1 MKDNNIFDAPEPR
14 FKQDKESGLYI
25 PDSDSFEDIGAPL
38 IAGTSFSVDT
48 QLTARARDLNVDGS
62 KIYVAGGITGQTGTA
77 IRRYTLTGTYESAGN
92 LTYPGD
98 TRPSGIPSSWIVTQS
113 TPFFL
118 YNNNWYRSVQWATFS
133 PTPQSRYV
141 FDRHN
146 SNLVYQQ
153 TLWMLP
159 INQLINLFGFDIYNN
174 RIYVQTLTESNVLQ
188 IRNLSNGALISG
200 TNSIP
205 LDFSVSGGSGGVA
218 VTPTRIYIVSGLDN
232 IIRAYNHMGS
242 RVSADDTTLPS
253 GTTLFDID
261 ASGEMVYVLG
271 RTGTSGSYSYSVIPY
286 TQDTYSATWGSLS
299 YSSTTRIIT
308 ATLTLSEDP
317 GSAFNASQDF
327 EIQARSGQTAPYTR
341 WIVEVSPARTDLDEV
356 SFTVSGNTVDDVTS
370 RGAGGAGRYII
381 ELATAISTL
390 SAGSVTV
397 DQSRFPG
404 VRVTATEP
412 ANPIS
417 WSASTGWT
425 IAGSGTGTTRSITAT
440 PASTVTPGVYRIR
453 LKQNAF
459 GTNKPRL
466 NVDSGEQ
473 LLGAAVYSATWGIPS
488 YDSVTR
494 GITAVLTLSEDPSTT
509 FSAMNDF
516 EVEVRSGSV
525 GSYTWST
532 SSNWTLSSTGT
543 GTSRT
548 ITATPANSVRAGT
561 YRILLKEDAFGTDK
575 PNCDVTSSG
584 QAVAAYV
591 PPYSASW
598 ATPTYTAS
606 TRAIT
611 AVLTLSEDPGSGFS
625 TTDDFEVEVRSGS
638 VGSYTWATSSGWAF
652 TSTGTGTTRTIT
664 ATPSGTV
671 ADGTYRL
678 VVLEDAFGTN
688 KPSSDVVSA
697 GQAIVYSATWG
708 MPSYDSV
715 TRAISSTLTLTQDP
729 GSAFSVTADF
739 NVERRSG
746 SVGSYTWASSSGW
759 TLSSTG
765 TGTSRTITAT
775 PTNTVPAG
783 TYRIS
788 LNEDA
793 FGTNKPNSD
802 VTTSEQAVG
811 AYVLRYSASWASP
824 TYISATRAIRS
835 VLTLS
840 EDPGSAFSVS
850 NDFKVQMRSGSP
862 GSYSWS
868 DASNW
873 TLSATGTGTT
883 RTITATPT
891 NAVIAGTYRLVLL
904 EDAFG
909 TDKPTT
915 DRNSN
920 GQTILDFYS
929 GTWGSVTYNS
939 GTRAITSTITLS
951 EDPGSGFSVINDFE
965 VEVRSGVVGSYTWSR
980 SSDWALSAT
989 GSGTT
994 RTITATPGNL
1004 VLANTYRLVLKVN
1017 AFGTNKPR
1025 LAINSDGQA
1034 ISNYESPY
1042 SATWGM
1048 PSYTTN
1054 TRAISV
1060 ILTLSEDPGSAFSAS
1075 SDFRVQIRSGSPGSY
1090 SWANSSGW
1098 SLSSTGTGITRTI
1111 TATPSN
1117 SVIAGTYRLVLN
1129 RNAFGSGKPSTD
1141 TTASEQAVA
1150 AYVAPHSLD
1159 GQDQFYFDFNI
1170 PQDEIGT
1177 LQIFVKGSSFYVS
1190 GESDLTNLADGQ
1202 YLGSIGFDT
1211 RTATP
1216 TTDRSWAF
1224 WDNLEGGTT
1233 LKGRLHFIGD
1243 AITALANTDIEV
1255 LLHGTGNRD
1264 TNFNITVSSSAV
1276 SAGQYVEVEA
1286 TPLST
1291 YYADGTFRFRLKS
1304 DSVMVGTQ
1312 TAPSE
1317 NVDSNPISLNTLLV
1331 WGPVSHGSSKG
1342 YIESTL
1348 TFNSDYID
1356 IGTADFSIL
1365 DQTDEVLDEWTIT
1378 ITPSVTTRST
1388 GTTLVVRGTPS
1399 PSRPVYDSFRLQ
1411 LNRSSIRFSNRQANH
1426 APTNNL
1432 ISNPILVA
1440 TAEAPEPAANVP
1452 YLVVEAIPAGTQTG
1466 TEVVIDLEAQLN
1478 GVAADIDGLRP
1489 EDFVITSPEGNIT
1502 PTLATR

>member
-14 FKQDKESGLYI
+14 FKQDEDTCLYI
-25 PDSDSFEDIGAPL
+25 PDSDQFEDIGVPL
-38 IAGTSFSVDT
+38 TSGTSFSVNT
-48 QLTARARDLNVDGS
+48 QLTGGATNISVDGS
-62 KIYVAGGITGQTGTA
+62 KIYITGLITGQTA
-77 IRRYTLTGTYESAGN
+77 RAVRRYTLTGTYESAGN
-92 LTYPGD
+92 LTVPGD
-98 TRPSGIPSSWIVTQS
+98 TRPSGIPSSWIATQG
-113 TPFFL
+113 TRFFR
-118 YNNNWYRSVQWATFS
+118 YSNNWYRSLQWTGFS
-133 PTPQSRYV
+133 PTIQNRYV

-146 SNLVYQQ
+146 SSLAYQQ

-159 INQLINLFGFDIYNN
+159 IDQLINLYGFDIYNN
-174 RIYVQTLTESNVLQ
+174 RVYIQAAVFDDQGTGSNVLQ

-205 LDFSVSGGSGGVA
+205 LDFNVSGVNGSVS
-218 VTPTRIYIVSGLDN
+218 VTPTRIYVSSGN
-232 IIRAYNHMGS
+232 NVIQAYNHMGS
-242 RVSADDTTLPS
+242 RVSGDDTTLPS
-253 GTTLFDID
+253 GTTILDMD
-261 ASGEMVYVLG
+261 ASGETLYILG
-271 RTGTSGSYSYSVIPY
+271 RTGARGSYSYSVTPY
-286 TQDTYSATWGSLS
+286 TQPPPYSVTWGTPT
-299 YSSTTRIIT
+299 Y
-308 ATLTLSEDP
+308 
-317 GSAFNASQDF
+317 N
-327 EIQARSGQTAPYTR
+327 
-341 WIVEVSPARTDLDEV
+341 
-356 SFTVSGNTVDDVTS
+356 
-370 RGAGGAGRYII
+370 
-381 ELATAISTL
+381 
-390 SAGSVTV
+390 
-397 DQSRFPG
+397 
-404 VRVTATEP
+404 
-412 ANPIS
+412 
-417 WSASTGWT
+417 
-425 IAGSGTGTTRSITAT
+425 TGTRA
-440 PASTVTPGVYRIR
+440 
-453 LKQNAF
+453 
-459 GTNKPRL
+459 
-466 NVDSGEQ
+466 
-473 LLGAAVYSATWGIPS
+473 
-488 YDSVTR
+488 
-494 GITAVLTLSEDPSTT
+494 ITAVLTLSEDPGTT
-509 FSAMNDF
+509 FSASADF

-532 SSNWTLSSTGT
+532 SSNWTLSATGT
-543 GTSRT
+543 GTTRT
-548 ITATPANSVRAGT
+548 ITATPANTVSANT
-561 YRILLKEDAFGTDK
+561 YRILLKEDAFGSDK
-575 PNCDVTSSG
+575 PNCDVTTDG
-584 QAVAAYV
+584 QAIAAYV

-598 ATPTYTAS
+598 ATPTYTTS

-625 TTDDFEVEVRSGS
+625 TTADFEVEARSGS
-638 VGSYTWATSSGWAF
+638 VGSYSWATSSGWTFA
-652 TSTGTGTTRTIT
+652 STGTGTTRTIT

-678 VVLEDAFGTN
+678 VVKEDAFGTN
-688 KPSSDVVSA
+688 KPDSDIVTT
-697 GQAIVYSATWG
+697 GQAIIYSATWG

-729 GSAFSVTADF
+729 GATFSVTADF

-765 TGTSRTITAT
+765 TGLSRTITAT
-775 PTNTVPAG
+775 PANTVLAG

-793 FGTNKPNSD
+793 FGTDKPDSD
-802 VTTSEQAVG
+802 VTTSEQTVG
-811 AYVLRYSASWASP
+811 AYVLRYSASWGSP
-824 TYISATRAIRS
+824 TYLASTRSIRS

-840 EDPGSAFSVS
+840 EDPGSTISVRD
-850 NDFKVQMRSGSP
+850 DFKVQFRSGSP

-868 DASNW
+868 DSGVDSSDW
-873 TLSATGTGTT
+873 SISSTGSGTT
-883 RTITATPT
+883 RTITARPS
-891 NAVIAGTYRLVLL
+891 NDVIGGTYRLVLL
-904 EDAFG
+904 EDSFG
-909 TDKPTT
+909 TDKPNA
-915 DRNSN
+915 DVNSD
-920 GQTILDFYS
+920 GQAISDFYTA
-929 GTWGSVTYNS
+929 TWGSVTYTS
-939 GTRAITSTITLS
+939 STRAITAMITLS
-951 EDPGSGFSVINDFE
+951 EDPGSGFSVMNDFE
-965 VEVRSGVVGSYTWSR
+965 VEVRSGIVGSYTWSR
-980 SSDWALSAT
+980 SSDWTLSAT

-1042 SATWGM
+1042 SAMWGM

-1075 SDFRVQIRSGSPGSY
+1075 SDFRVQVRSGSPGSY
-1090 SWANSSGW
+1090 SWSNSSGW

-1211 RTATP
+1211 RTAMP